1 MVRRS
6 SKIAPEY
13 PLPPVIGAN
22 GVPPTPPPLPPQR
35 LGSGSLAA
43 VWPRGEVQLLP
54 LPNPPGVRVPPP
66 PARQP
71 SGSGPPRLVWTADSR
86 SVVLPP
92 GINSSAPLPP
102 PPQLWQPR
110 ATAPPVTLESPQKKP
125 RGDAAAEHGRRDHD
139 ARARRSADI
148 VQGAPGVP
156 FARRRRVVSA
166 AWPSAPPVGG
176 YVEHARQGGARVA

>member
-1 MVRRS
+1 M
-6 SKIAPEY
+6 
-13 PLPPVIGAN
+13 PPIGARY
-22 GVPPTPPPLPPQR
+22 GTYDAAAFTATKAR
-35 LGSGSLAA
+35 LGSLAA

-92 GINSSAPLPP
+92 GMHAHASAPLPP

-110 ATAPPVTLESPQKKP
+110 A
-125 RGDAAAEHGRRDHD
+125 
-139 ARARRSADI
+139 
-148 VQGAPGVP
+148 
-156 FARRRRVVSA
+156 RRRR
-166 AWPSAPPVGG
+166 
-176 YVEHARQGGARVA
+176 